1 MLTSSC
7 QKKTLDLRLDASRC
21 VCFIT
26 DRARSSDSIVERD
39 ENVET
44 MEIAL
49 SEITW
54 LNDDKLSVTT
64 DYRRI
69 FDGKQAFY

>member
-1 MLTSSC
+1 M
-7 QKKTLDLRLDASRC
+7 RLFHD
-21 VCFIT
+21 T
-26 DRARSSDSIVERD
+26 DRARSSDSIVED